1 MSRTQPPRTML
12 RARIKCRKSND
23 STDARMTF
31 KGSYT
36 LPLHLQRQSKNI
48 HGSHLAPVHG
58 NRYVL
63 KETSDDLAQKFR
75 SKKQTWRKAS
85 LKLGLISPPVEFTTY
100 SCRSATTEYGPECVK
115 TPATFLPSTSDGAE
129 YQAIKID
136 LGVIPQIALVEIDL
150 GHP

>member
-36 LPLHLQRQSKNI
+36 LPLHLQRQPKTI

-58 NRYVL
+58 NRYGL
-63 KETSDDLAQKFR
+63 KETSDDLARKFR
-75 SKKQTWRKAS
+75 PTLSPIRAILFLYPNLELPPLSEIHINTQPKAHQQKSEKLLSKNTSFYRNPSNSFIATGRRFSFDLLNQDSAS
-85 LKLGLISPPVEFTTY
+85 F
-100 SCRSATTEYGPECVK
+100 
-115 TPATFLPSTSDGAE
+115 
-129 YQAIKID
+129 
-136 LGVIPQIALVEIDL
+136 
-150 GHP
+150 